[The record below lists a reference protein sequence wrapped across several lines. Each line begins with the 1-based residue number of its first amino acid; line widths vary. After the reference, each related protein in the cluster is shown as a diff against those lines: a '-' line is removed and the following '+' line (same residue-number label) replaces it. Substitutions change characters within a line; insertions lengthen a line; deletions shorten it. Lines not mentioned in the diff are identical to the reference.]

1 MKGRAMSLP
10 PDLVLALAAQC
21 APTVAP
27 ATLLAVA
34 RAESALDPLAI
45 GVNGPGGRRRTPRS
59 KAGAI
64 TAARELLRAGRD
76 LDLGLLQIN
85 VRNLARLGLSLEAAF
100 DPCRSLA
107 AGARVLEDGYA
118 RGERRHGQGQA
129 ALRVALSYYNTGH
142 ATRGFANGYVA
153 RVTAQTGILP
163 KPSPATPPVSPPLT
177 PPVAA
182 DVFGRAGGA
191 RLTAAFVMTGATP

>member
-1 MKGRAMSLP
+1 MPLP

-21 APTVAP
+21 APAVAP
-27 ATLLAVA
+27 STLLAVA

-45 GVNGPGGRRRTPRS
+45 GVNDPGAPRPTPRS
-59 KAGAI
+59 KAEAI
-64 TAARELLRAGRD
+64 AAARRLLRSGRD
-76 LDLGLLQIN
+76 VDLGLLQIN
-85 VRNLARLGLSLEAAF
+85 GRNLAWLGLSLDAAF

-118 RGERRHGQGQA
+118 RGARRHGPGQA

-153 RVTAQTGILP
+153 RVTAQAGRP
-163 KPSPATPPVSPPLT
+163 RERSPAIAPSSPPLG
-177 PPVAA
+177 PPVTA

-191 RLTAAFVMTGATP
+191 RLTAAFVMTLPGATP